1 MKRLSILVLLA
12 IALPVLAAAVI
23 QFTGTI
29 SSIDGAAKTLV
40 VADTTVFVTDS
51 TIILKAGEAA
61 TFADLQVGQT
71 VKVTGKS
78 VSGGIQATRI
88 CIMGVC
94 DGTGPKGRGGGGN
107 CPNR

>member
-1 MKRLSILVLLA
+1 MVLLA
-12 IALPVLAAAVI
+12 VLVAVPVLAAAVV

-29 SSIDGAAKTLV
+29 SSIDAAAKTLV
-40 VADTTVFVTDS
+40 VADKTVFVTDS
-51 TIILKAGEAA
+51 TIILKAGETA

-78 VSGGIQATRI
+78 VSGGIQATKI

-94 DGTGPKGRGGGGN
+94 DGTGPKGKGGSGN
-107 CPNR
+107 CPYH